1 MDPSHFLDEKGEF
14 RKREAFMAFSAGQC
28 PCPGVPAQPPS
39 GTRGCCPPC
48 CPLGPHRVTPLSCPG
63 KRMCPG
69 EALARIE
76 LFLFLT
82 TLLQSFTFQLAT
94 EHRELDLFSL
104 WLEIE
109 RRAIPGKFL
118 ALPRSLSS

>member
-1 MDPSHFLDEKGEF
+1 
-14 RKREAFMAFSAGQC
+14 
-28 PCPGVPAQPPS
+28 
-39 GTRGCCPPC
+39 
-48 CPLGPHRVTPLSCPG
+48 
-63 KRMCPG
+63 MCPG

-94 EHRELDLFSL
+94 EHRDLDLFSL

-109 RRAIPGKFL
+109 RRAIPGKFF

>member
-1 MDPSHFLDEKGEF
+1 MDPTHFLDEKGEF

-28 PCPGVPAQPPS
+28 SMPRSASTGTPGHHGPPAPSCPF
-39 GTRGCCPPC
+39 
-48 CPLGPHRVTPLSCPG
+48 GPHWITPLSCPG

-94 EHRELDLFSL
+94 EHRDLDLFSL

-109 RRAIPGKFL
+109 RRAIPGKFF